1 MILFS
6 IVEKFYQILLMDK
19 DIAAG
24 WYCTEDGK
32 TTSVAHWLEE
42 DDFRT
47 NGGVMLSLIHI

>member
-1 MILFS
+1 MLRSS
-6 IVEKFYQILLMDK
+6 INVLLMDK

-42 DDFRT
+42 DDFRS
-47 NGGVMLSLIHI
+47 NRGRVQDES